1 TGSMP
6 SWRGT
11 TRRTDPPGGRFAYR
25 QGAATACK
33 IALAPGTK
41 LRHTAVMRPVFTA
54 PLALGLI
61 AAVATPVQAATV
73 YVRAGR
79 LVDPEAG
86 KVLERQVL

>member
-1 TGSMP
+1 
-6 SWRGT
+6 
-11 TRRTDPPGGRFAYR
+11 
-25 QGAATACK
+25 
-33 IALAPGTK
+33 
-41 LRHTAVMRPVFTA
+41 

-86 KVLERQVL
+86 KVLERQVLRVEDGRIAAVTPEGGAALPAGASVIDWSSFTVLPGLIDCHVHL

>member
-1 TGSMP
+1 
-6 SWRGT
+6 
-11 TRRTDPPGGRFAYR
+11 
-25 QGAATACK
+25 
-33 IALAPGTK
+33 ALAPGTK

-61 AAVATPVQAATV
+61 AAVTTPVQAATV

-86 KVLERQVL
+86 KVLERQVLRVEDGRIAAVTPEGGAALPAGASVID